1 MALPR
6 RQLVIL
12 QPTPFCNIDCTYCYL
27 PQRSSKA
34 RMSLATLR
42 QIYEAVFTSTRLRDP
57 LTFLWHAGEPLTVGY
72 QFYAE
77 AFALAAAINQPHQR
91 AYVHNIQTNATLI
104 DERWVELFKSHHVL
118 IGVSLDG
125 PAFIHD
131 RQRVTRSG
139 QGTFAQVIRGIQAL
153 QRAAI
158 NFEVITVLTD
168 FALDYPDELFDF
180 YVACGIKG
188 VGFNMDEIEGGH
200 RTSTYQAA
208 DAERRYR
215 RFMHRFLTRTAA
227 QPQLL
232 RVREFRASIPVILHP
247 DVAMGDGAGFNNT
260 NVPLQIL
267 TINYRGDYATFC
279 PELIGTPS
287 TTYGDFLMGDVFT
300 QPIDAIDTNPV
311 FQKVN
316 AAVQAGVQ
324 ACRATCDYWSLCG
337 GGSPANKF
345 FETGRLD
352 TTETLHCRIQVKAL
366 AETIVAFYEERLA
379 V

>member
-1 MALPR
+1 
-6 RQLVIL
+6 
-12 QPTPFCNIDCTYCYL
+12 
-27 PQRSSKA
+27 
-34 RMSLATLR
+34 
-42 QIYEAVFTSTRLRDP
+42 
-57 LTFLWHAGEPLTVGY
+57 
-72 QFYAE
+72 
-77 AFALAAAINQPHQR
+77 
-91 AYVHNIQTNATLI
+91 
-104 DERWVELFKSHHVL
+104 
-118 IGVSLDG
+118 
-125 PAFIHD
+125 
-131 RQRVTRSG
+131 
-139 QGTFAQVIRGIQAL
+139 
-153 QRAAI
+153 
-158 NFEVITVLTD
+158 
-168 FALDYPDELFDF
+168 
-180 YVACGIKG
+180 
-188 VGFNMDEIEGGH
+188 
-200 RTSTYQAA
+200 
-208 DAERRYR
+208 
-215 RFMHRFLTRTAA
+215 
-227 QPQLL
+227 
-232 RVREFRASIPVILHP
+232 
-247 DVAMGDGAGFNNT
+247 MGDGAGFNNT